1 MAVDYLNCGLSR
13 IYSPEEIDMF
23 NKVNK
28 TKFNNLVPFVKDR
41 AAAPGSVK
49 TYQLWMQAGLF

>member
-28 TKFNNLVPFVKDR
+28 TKINNLVPFVKDR
-41 AAAPGSVK
+41 AAAPDK
-49 TYQLWMQAGLF
+49 C

>member
-13 IYSPEEIDMF
+13 IYSLEEIDMF

-28 TKFNNLVPFVKDR
+28 TKINNLVPFVKDR
-41 AAAPGSVK
+41 AAAPDK
-49 TYQLWMQAGLF
+49 C